1 MQVDVSNAFAKDMR
15 GIHRN
20 YHAKVAQ
27 IIEEMEAAHDI
38 RQIKNIEPCEGT
50 SNAYRIRM
58 GDYRI
63 GIYIENNIIKVKR
76 IGKRGDFYNHF
87 P

>member
-1 MQVDVSNAFAKDMR
+1 MVVNISNAFGKDMR

-20 YHAKVAQ
+20 YHQKVAK
-27 IIEEMEAAHDI
+27 IIENMKEANDLRA
-38 RQIKNIEPCEGT
+38 IKNIEPCEGT
-50 SNAYRIRM
+50 PNAYRIRM

-63 GIYIENNIIKVKR
+63 GLYAVNDIIELKR
-76 IGKRGDFYNHF
+76 IGKRGDFYNYF

>member
-1 MQVDVSNAFAKDMR
+1 MQVIVSNSFARDMR

-20 YHAKVAQ
+20 YHQRVAQ
-27 IIEEMEAAHDI
+27 IIEELEVAQDT
-38 RQIKNIEPCEGT
+38 RQIRNLEPCEGT
-50 SNAYRIRM
+50 NNAYRIRM

-76 IGKRGDFYNHF
+76 IGKRGDFYNYF

>member
-1 MQVDVSNAFAKDMR
+1 MR
-15 GIHRN
+15 NIHRN
-20 YHAKVAQ
+20 YHLKVAQ
-27 IIEEMEAAHDI
+27 IIEEMEAADDT

-50 SNAYRIRM
+50 ENAFRIRM

-63 GIYIENNIIKVKR
+63 GVYIEKSVIKVKR
-76 IGKRGDFYNHF
+76 IGKRGDFYNYF

>member
-1 MQVDVSNAFAKDMR
+1 MQVEISKSFAKDMR
-15 GIHRN
+15 NIHRN
-20 YHAKVAQ
+20 YHLKVAQ
-27 IIEEMEAAHDI
+27 IIEEMEAADDT

-50 SNAYRIRM
+50 ENAFRIRM

-63 GIYIENNIIKVKR
+63 GVYIENNIIKVKR
-76 IGKRGDFYNHF
+76 IGKRSDFYNYF

>member
-1 MQVDVSNAFAKDMR
+1 MVVNISNAFGKDMR

-20 YHAKVAQ
+20 YHQKVAK
-27 IIEEMEAAHDI
+27 IIENMKDANDLREI
-38 RQIKNIEPCEGT
+38 NNLVPCEGAP
-50 SNAYRIRM
+50 NASRIRL

-63 GIYIENNIIKVKR
+63 GFYVVDNVIELKR
-76 IGKRGDFYNHF
+76 IGKRGDFYNYF

>member
-1 MQVDVSNAFAKDMR
+1 MQVDISNAFAKDMR
-15 GIHRN
+15 SIHRN

-27 IIEEMEAAHDI
+27 IIEEMHAAHDT

-50 SNAYRIRM
+50 QNAYRIRM

-76 IGKRGDFYNHF
+76 IGKRGDFYNYF

>member
-1 MQVDVSNAFAKDMR
+1 MAIEISNAFGRDMR

-20 YHAKVAQ
+20 YHQRVAL
-27 IIEEMEAAHDI
+27 IIEEMKAAENSHQI
-38 RQIKNIEPCEGT
+38 RNLEPCEGT
-50 SNAYRIRM
+50 PNAFRIRM

-63 GIYIENNIIKVKR
+63 GVYVEDNIIKLKR
-76 IGKRGDFYNHF
+76 IGNRGDFYNYF

>member
-1 MQVDVSNAFAKDMR
+1 MVVEISNAFGRDMR

-20 YHAKVAQ
+20 YHQRVAQ
-27 IIEEMEAAHDI
+27 IIVEMKAAENL
-38 RQIKNIEPCEGT
+38 RQIRNLEPCEGT
-50 SNAYRIRM
+50 SNAFRIRM

-63 GIYIENNIIKVKR
+63 GIYVEDNIIKLKR
-76 IGKRGDFYNHF
+76 IGKRGDFYNYF